1 MRAVVTRVKEASV
14 RIGGKVNGEIGQGF
28 LILLGVGPEGFWRL
42 SLKEWRMLTTRAD
55 GARPLGRGEMGAM
68 MERWPDER

>member
-1 MRAVVTRVKEASV
+1 MKTDWPAMMRTAAMS
-14 RIGGKVNGEIGQGF
+14 
-28 LILLGVGPEGFWRL
+28 GVGPEGFWRL